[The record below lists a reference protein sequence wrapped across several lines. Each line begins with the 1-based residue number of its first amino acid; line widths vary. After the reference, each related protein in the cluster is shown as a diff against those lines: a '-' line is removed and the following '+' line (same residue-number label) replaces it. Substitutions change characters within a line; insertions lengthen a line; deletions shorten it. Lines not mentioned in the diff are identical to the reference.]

1 MRTHTLTVTLT
12 FALALVGA
20 AGASRFLDAQ
30 SPDVKEDYARAFGF
44 RARIDGKVYNVPDA
58 PSWLKDDRFW
68 YRRTVR
74 GGAEFVVVDPATA
87 TKQPLFDHARLAAS
101 LSRAAQASYTAT
113 TLPFTTLTLTENPPA
128 IEFGSPRW
136 RCTLAD
142 YACTR
147 VPDAADASDAN
158 GRRGGQGR
166 ASGAAEGRGGSGA
179 NAAIDPVRTSPDGK
193 AEAMIDH
200 FNVCIRPAGAPAS
213 SSQCLTTDG
222 SETNAYTIASLAWS
236 PDSKKLAV
244 YRRAP
249 GFQRTLTLVQ
259 SSPPDQLQPKVITRN
274 YRKPGDDVDHDQPVL
289 IDLAT
294 RQVAIIDA
302 ALFPTAYD
310 ISRPVW
316 RADSRA
322 FTFEYNQRGHE
333 VFRVIEVN
341 AATAK
346 ARTLVDEHPGAFFDY
361 RPAAP
366 GLTGSG
372 RRFRADL
379 GDGKEIIWMS
389 ERDGWS
395 HLYLYDGVTG
405 QVKNQI
411 TKGAWAVHNVDRVD
425 EANRQIWFT
434 ANGMNADQD
443 PYFFHSYRINFD
455 GTGLVA
461 YTSAN
466 AQHAV
471 SWSPDHAYY
480 VDTYSRVDTPPVS
493 ELRRTSDRALVATL
507 ERGDMRD
514 LLAAGWRAPE
524 VFTAKG
530 RDGTTDIW
538 GIIIRPTNFDPA
550 RKYPVIETIYAGPHG
565 SFVPKTF
572 NAETGAA
579 WLVSTMDMQTLSE
592 LGFIVVQIDGMGTA
606 NRSKGFHNVA
616 WKNLADGGFEDRIR
630 WHKAVAAKY
639 PYYDITRVGIY
650 GTSAGGQES
659 LAALLFHPE
668 FYKAAASSAGCHDN
682 RMDKIWWNEQWMGWP
697 IGPQYAASSN
707 TEHARNLKG
716 DLMLLVGELDTN
728 VDPASTMQV
737 VNQLVK
743 ANKDFELVVI
753 PGADHTNGGAYGDHK
768 RFDFFVKHLQQ
779 RDPPAWNQMTA
790 SASNAGAGVLDVR
803 AGEWAKA
810 EDWEP

>member
-1 MRTHTLTVTLT
+1 MRSYAWPVRLIATLVVLGG
-12 FALALVGA
+12 VA
-20 AGASRFLDAQ
+20 AGGSRFLGAQ
-30 SPDVKEDYARAFGF
+30 PPDIKDDYARAFAF
-44 RARIDGKVYNVPDA
+44 RARIDGTVHNVPDP
-58 PSWLKDDRFW
+58 PSWLNDGRFW

-74 GGAEFVVVDPATA
+74 GGAEFVLVDPATA
-87 TKQPLFDHARLAAS
+87 AKQPLFDHARLAAA
-101 LSRAAQASYTAT
+101 LSSAAHVTYTAT
-113 TLPFTTLTLTENPPA
+113 TLPFTTLTLTDTPRA

-142 YACTR
+142 YVCAR
-147 VPDAADASDAN
+147 AADSADAADAN

-166 ASGAAEGRGGSGA
+166 AGFGAPGGA
-179 NAAIDPVRTSPDGK
+179 DPVRTSPDAK
-193 AEAMIDH
+193 TEATIEH
-200 FNVCIRPAGAPAS
+200 FNLVIRAAGAPAS
-213 SSQCLTTDG
+213 SAVRVTDDG
-222 SETNAYTIASLAWS
+222 TEANAYTIASLAWS
-236 PDSKKLAV
+236 PDSRKLAV
-244 YRRAP
+244 YRRVP

-274 YRKPGDDVDHDQPVL
+274 YRKPGDEVDRDQPVVVD
-289 IDLAT
+289 IAT
-294 RQVAIIDA
+294 RRAALVDT
-302 ALFPTAYD
+302 ALFPAAYD

-333 VFRVIEVN
+333 LFRVIEVN
-341 AATAK
+341 AASAK

-361 RPAAP
+361 RPAVP

-372 RRFRADL
+372 RRFRADV

-405 QVKNQI
+405 TVKNQI
-411 TKGAWAVHNVDRVD
+411 TSGAWAVHHVDRVD

-434 ANGMNADQD
+434 ANGMHADQD

-493 ELRRTSDRALVATL
+493 ELHRTSDRALVATL
-507 ERGDMRD
+507 ERGDMTD
-514 LLAAGWRAPE
+514 LLATGWRAPE

-530 RDGTTDIW
+530 RDNTTDIW

-550 RKYPVIETIYAGPHG
+550 RTYPVIETIYAGPHG

-572 NAETGAA
+572 NSETGAA
-579 WLVSTMDMQTLSE
+579 WLVSTMDMQTLAE

-606 NRSKGFHNVA
+606 NRSKAFHNVA

-630 WHKAVAAKY
+630 WHQAVAAKY
-639 PYYDITRVGIY
+639 SSYDITRVGIY

-668 FYKAAASSAGCHDN
+668 FYKVAASSAGCHDN
-682 RMDKIWWNEQWMGWP
+682 RMDKIWWNEQWMSWP

-707 TEHARNLKG
+707 TVHAQDLKG

-728 VDPASTMQV
+728 VDPASTLQV

-743 ANKDFELVVI
+743 ANKDFELVMI

-768 RFDFFVKHLQQ
+768 RFDFFVRHLQRRQ
-779 RDPPAWNQMTA
+779 PPAWNQLNA
-790 SASNAGAGVLDVR
+790 AASNGAAGLLDAR
-803 AGEWAKA
+803 AEAWVQA
-810 EDWEP
+810 EDWER

>member
-1 MRTHTLTVTLT
+1 MRTRTLAARTAA
-12 FALALVGA
+12 ALAISGVVI
-20 AGASRFLDAQ
+20 GASRFTVAQ
-30 SPDVKEDYARAFGF
+30 SSDIKEDYARAFAF
-44 RARIDGKVYNVPDA
+44 RARIDGTVHNVPDL
-58 PSWLKDDRFW
+58 PTWLDDGRFW

-74 GGAEFVVVDPATA
+74 GGAQFVVVDAATA
-87 TKQPLFDHARLAAS
+87 RKQPLFDHARLAAA
-101 LSRAAQASYTAT
+101 LSSAAHAAYGAT
-113 TLPFTTLTLTENPPA
+113 TLPFTTPTFTENPNA
-128 IEFGSPRW
+128 IEFGTPRW

-142 YACTR
+142 YVCAR
-147 VPDAADASDAN
+147 PPDAGDAAGGN
-158 GRRGGQGR
+158 ERRGAQGR
-166 ASGAAEGRGGSGA
+166 AGQATNTAAES
-179 NAAIDPVRTSPDGK
+179 VRKSPDGRT
-193 AEAMIDH
+193 EAGIEH
-200 FNVCIRPAGAPAS
+200 FNVVIRAAGAPAS
-213 SSQCLTTDG
+213 SATRLTEDG
-222 SETNAYTIASLAWS
+222 TEENTYTAASLAWS
-236 PDSKKLAV
+236 PDSKTLAV
-244 YRRAP
+244 YRRVP
-249 GFQRTLTLVQ
+249 GYQRILTLVQ
-259 SSPPDQLQPKVITRN
+259 SSPSDQLQPKVITRN
-274 YRKPGDDVDHDQPVL
+274 YRKPGDEVDRDQPVV
-289 IDLAT
+289 IDVAT
-294 RQVAIIDA
+294 RRASIVDT

-316 RADSRA
+316 RADGRA

-333 VFRVIEVN
+333 TFRVIEVN
-341 AATAK
+341 ASSAK
-346 ARTLVDEHPGAFFDY
+346 ARVLIDEHPGAFFDY
-361 RPAAP
+361 RPAVP

-372 RRFRADL
+372 RRFRADVN
-379 GDGKEIIWMS
+379 DGKEIVWMS

-395 HLYLYDGVTG
+395 HLYLYDGDTG
-405 QVKNQI
+405 AVKNQI
-411 TKGAWAVHNVDRVD
+411 TRGAWAVHNVDRVD
-425 EANRQIWFT
+425 EAKRQIWFT
-434 ANGMNADQD
+434 ANGMNAGQD

-461 YTSAN
+461 FTAAN

-471 SWSPDHAYY
+471 SWSPDRTYY

-493 ELRRTSDRALVATL
+493 ELHRTSDRSLVATL
-507 ERGDMRD
+507 ERADATD
-514 LLAAGWRAPE
+514 LLATGWRAPE

-530 RDGTTDIW
+530 RDDATDIW
-538 GIIIRPTNFDPA
+538 GIIIRPTNFDSA

-572 NAETGAA
+572 NSETGAA
-579 WLVSTMDMQTLSE
+579 WLVSTMDMQALSE

-606 NRSKGFHNVA
+606 NRSKAFHNVA

-639 PYYDITRVGIY
+639 SYYDITRVGIY

-682 RMDKIWWNEQWMGWP
+682 RMDKIWWNEQWMSWP

-707 TEHARNLKG
+707 TEHASSLKG

-728 VDPASTMQV
+728 VDPASTLQV

-768 RFDFFVKHLQQ
+768 RFDFFVKHLQH
-779 RDPPAWNQMTA
+779 REPPAWNQLTPTS
-790 SASNAGAGVLDVR
+790 SAAAGLLDAR
-803 AGEWAKA
+803 AEVWSAA
-810 EDWEP
+810 EE

>member
-1 MRTHTLTVTLT
+1 MRTRT
-12 FALALVGA
+12 FSIRIVAALAAFGGVA
-20 AGASRFLDAQ
+20 VGASRLPIAQ
-30 SPDVKEDYARAFGF
+30 SGDIKDDYARAFAF
-44 RARIDGKVYNVPDA
+44 RARIDGTVHNIPD
-58 PSWLKDDRFW
+58 PPTWLGDGRFW

-74 GGAEFVVVDPATA
+74 GGAEFVVVDAATA
-87 TKQPLFDHARLAAS
+87 RKQPLFDHARLAAA
-101 LSRAAQASYTAT
+101 LSSAAHAPYTAT
-113 TLPFTTLTLTENPPA
+113 TLPFTTLTVIENANA
-128 IEFGSPRW
+128 IQFGTPRW
-136 RCTLAD
+136 RCTLTD

-147 VPDAADASDAN
+147 VSDAGDAAGGSE
-158 GRRGGQGR
+158 RRGAQ
-166 ASGAAEGRGGSGA
+166 GRGGPGA
-179 NAAIDPVRTSPDGK
+179 TATTDSVRRSPDGLTD
-193 AEAMIDH
+193 AGIEQ
-200 FNVCIRPAGAPAS
+200 FNVVIRPAGAPAS
-213 SSQCLTTDG
+213 SAVRLTEDG
-222 SETNAYTIASLAWS
+222 VEGNAYTAASLAWS
-236 PDSKKLAV
+236 PDSKKIAV
-244 YRRAP
+244 YRRVP
-249 GFQRTLTLVQ
+249 GYQRTLTLVQ
-259 SSPPDQLQPKVITRN
+259 SSPTDQLQPKVITRN
-274 YRKPGDDVDHDQPVL
+274 YRKPGDEVDHDQPVV
-289 IDLAT
+289 IDLASRRT
-294 RQVAIIDA
+294 STVDIT
-302 ALFPTAYD
+302 LFPTAYD

-316 RADSRA
+316 RTDGRA

-333 VFRVIEVN
+333 TFRVIEVN
-341 AATAK
+341 AATAN
-346 ARTLVDEHPGAFFDY
+346 ARVLIDEHPGAFFDY
-361 RPAAP
+361 RPAVP

-372 RRFRADL
+372 RRFRADVN
-379 GDGKEIIWMS
+379 DGKEIIWMS

-395 HLYLYDGVTG
+395 HLYLYDGETG
-405 QVKNQI
+405 AVKNQI

-434 ANGMNADQD
+434 ANGMNAGQD

-455 GTGLVA
+455 GSGLVA

-466 AQHAV
+466 AQHSV
-471 SWSPDHAYY
+471 SWSPNRTYY

-493 ELRRTSDRALVATL
+493 ELHRANDRSLVATL
-507 ERGDMRD
+507 ERADAAD
-514 LLAAGWRAPE
+514 LLATGWRAPE

-530 RDGTTDIW
+530 RDAATDIW

-572 NAETGAA
+572 NSETGAA
-579 WLVSTMDMQTLSE
+579 WLVSTMDMQALSE

-606 NRSKGFHNVA
+606 NRSKAFHNVA
-616 WKNLADGGFEDRIR
+616 WKNLADGGFDDRIR

-659 LAALLFHPE
+659 LAALLFHAD

-682 RMDKIWWNEQWMGWP
+682 RMDKIWWNEQWMSYP

-707 TEHARNLKG
+707 TEHASSLKG

-768 RFDFFVKHLQQ
+768 RFDFFVRHLQH
-779 RDPPAWNQMTA
+779 REPPAWNQLTA
-790 SASNAGAGVLDVR
+790 PSSAAAGLLDVR
-803 AGEWAKA
+803 AEVWAAA
-810 EDWEP
+810 EE

>member
-1 MRTHTLTVTLT
+1 MRTHTVFARPIVRLIVTLA
-12 FALALVGA
+12 ALGGVA
-20 AGASRFLDAQ
+20 AGASRWLSAQ
-30 SPDVKEDYARAFGF
+30 PPDIRDDYARAFSF
-44 RARIDGKVYNVPDA
+44 RARIDGTVLNVPGS
-58 PSWLKDDRFW
+58 PSWLQDGRFW
-68 YRRTVR
+68 YRHTVQ
-74 GGAEFVVVDPATA
+74 GGAEFVIVDPATT
-87 TKQPLFDHARLAAS
+87 TKRPLFDHARLAAA
-101 LSRAAQASYTAT
+101 LSAAEHASYTAA
-113 TLPFTTLTLTENPPA
+113 TLPFTTLTLTDSPQA

-136 RCTLAD
+136 RCTLTD
-142 YACTR
+142 YACVR
-147 VPDAADASDAN
+147 VADAVDPNA
-158 GRRGGQGR
+158 RRGGQGR
-166 ASGAAEGRGGSGA
+166 GGAVAG
-179 NAAIDPVRTSPDGK
+179 NADEQVRTSPDGK
-193 AEAMIDH
+193 TDAAIDR
-200 FNVCIRPAGAPAS
+200 FNVVVRPAGASAS
-213 SSQCLTTDG
+213 SAIRLTTDG
-222 SETNAYTIASLAWS
+222 VEGDAYTLASLAWS

-249 GFQRTLTLVQ
+249 GYQRILTLVQ
-259 SSPPDQLQPKVITRN
+259 SSPADQLQPKVITRN
-274 YRKPGDDVDHDQPVL
+274 YRKPGDDVDHDRPVL
-289 IDLAT
+289 ID
-294 RQVAIIDA
+294 VAGRHASVVDT

-341 AATAK
+341 AGTAK
-346 ARTLVDEHPGAFFDY
+346 ARTLVDEQPGAFFDY
-361 RPAAP
+361 RPAVP

-372 RRFRADL
+372 RRFRSDVH
-379 GDGKEIIWMS
+379 DGKEIIWMS

-405 QVKNQI
+405 VVKNQI

-455 GTGLVA
+455 GTGLIA
-461 YTSAN
+461 YTTAN
-466 AQHAV
+466 AQHSV

-493 ELRRTSDRALVATL
+493 ELHRTSDRALVTTL
-507 ERGDMRD
+507 ERGDATA
-514 LLAAGWRAPE
+514 LLATGWRAPE

-530 RDGTTDIW
+530 RDNTTDIW
-538 GIIIRPTNFDPA
+538 GIIVRPTNFDPA
-550 RKYPVIETIYAGPHG
+550 KQYPVIETIYAGPHG

-572 NAETGAA
+572 NSETGAA
-579 WLVSTMDMQTLSE
+579 WLVSTMDMQALSE

-606 NRSKGFHNVA
+606 NRSKAFHNVA

-630 WHKAVAAKY
+630 WHKAVAATY
-639 PYYDITRVGIY
+639 PYYDISRVGIY

-682 RMDKIWWNEQWMGWP
+682 RMDKIWWNEQWMSYP
-697 IGPQYAASSN
+697 IGPQYNASSN
-707 TEHARNLKG
+707 TEHVKNLKG
-716 DLMLLVGELDTN
+716 DLLLLVGELDTN
-728 VDPASTMQV
+728 VDPASTLQV

-743 ANKDFELVVI
+743 ANKDFEFVMI

-768 RFDFFVKHLQQ
+768 RFDFFVHHLQGRQ
-779 RDPPAWNQMTA
+779 PPAWNQLTSA
-790 SASNAGAGVLDVR
+790 SASAVAGLLDAR
-803 AGEWAKA
+803 AEDWVAA
-810 EDWEP
+810 EDWEH

>member
-1 MRTHTLTVTLT
+1 MRPHTFSVRLFSAVIV
-12 FALALVGA
+12 FAVVA
-20 AGASRFLDAQ
+20 AGASRFTAAQ
-30 SPDVKEDYARAFGF
+30 SSDINQDYARALGF
-44 RARIDGKVYNVPDA
+44 RTRIDGKVYNIADP
-58 PSWLKDDRFW
+58 PSWLKNGRFW
-68 YRRTVR
+68 YRHTVR
-74 GGAEFVVVDPATA
+74 GGAEFVVVDQATG
-87 TKQPLFDHARLAAS
+87 TKRPLFDHARLAAA
-101 LSRAAQASYTAT
+101 LSAAAGGSYTAT
-113 TLPFTTLTLTENPPA
+113 TLPFTTLTFGESPDAL
-128 IEFGSPRW
+128 EFGSPRW
-136 RCTLAD
+136 RCTLSD
-142 YACTR
+142 YACVR
-147 VPDAADASDAN
+147 VASSVEGGDAA
-158 GRRGGQGR
+158 GRR
-166 ASGAAEGRGGSGA
+166 SGAGRGGLAPGA
-179 NAAIDPVRTSPDGK
+179 TSDPVRTSPDGRTD
-193 AEAMIDH
+193 ATIEQ
-200 FNVCIRPAGAPAS
+200 FNVVVRTAGQHAAAAVR
-213 SSQCLTTDG
+213 LTEDG
-222 SETNAYTIASLAWS
+222 TEANGYTLASLAWS
-236 PDSKKLAV
+236 PDSRKLAV
-244 YRRAP
+244 YRRVP
-249 GFQRTLTLVQ
+249 GFQRTLTLIQ
-259 SSPPDQLQPKVITRN
+259 SSPLDQLQPKVITRN
-274 YRKPGDDVDHDQPVL
+274 YRKPGDDVDHDRPVL
-289 IDLAT
+289 IDVASRRAT
-294 RQVAIIDA
+294 VVEAT
-302 ALFPTAYD
+302 LFPAAYD

-333 VFRVIEVN
+333 LFRVVEVN
-341 AATAK
+341 AATAQS
-346 ARTLVDEHPGAFFDY
+346 RTLVDEHPGAFFDY
-361 RPAAP
+361 RPAVP

-372 RRFRADL
+372 RRFRADV

-425 EANRQIWFT
+425 EAARQIWFT

-466 AQHAV
+466 AQHTV
-471 SWSPDHAYY
+471 TWSPDHAYY
-480 VDTYSRVDTPPVS
+480 VDTYSRVDMPPVS
-493 ELRRTSDRALVATL
+493 ELHRTSDRGLVATL
-507 ERGDMRD
+507 ERGDMTD
-514 LLAAGWRAPE
+514 LAAIGWRAPE

-530 RDGTTDIW
+530 RDGSTDIW
-538 GIIIRPTNFDPA
+538 GIIVRPTNFDPA

-572 NAETGAA
+572 NSETGAA
-579 WLVSTMDMQTLSE
+579 WLVSTMDMQSLSE

-606 NRSKGFHNVA
+606 NRSKAFHNVA

-682 RMDKIWWNEQWMGWP
+682 RMDKIWWNEQWMSYP

-707 TEHARNLKG
+707 TEHARDLKG
-716 DLMLLVGELDTN
+716 DLLLLVGELDTN
-728 VDPASTMQV
+728 VDPSSTMQV

-753 PGADHTNGGAYGDHK
+753 PGADHTNGGTYGDHK
-768 RFDFFVKHLQQ
+768 RFDFFVRHLQGRQ
-779 RDPPAWNQMTA
+779 PPAWNQTA
-790 SASNAGAGVLDVR
+790 AAASNAVAGVLDAR
-803 AGEWAKA
+803 AGEWVRA
-810 EDWEP
+810 EDW